1 MANQTISADAHTFND
16 NETFCPKT
24 WLHQFEA
31 NGGMWAVQDGKVLM
45 MGEDAEALHRQLT
58 ALDAI
63 NGREQVKALILTQ
76 GRA

>member
-1 MANQTISADAHTFND
+1 MANQTISADAPTYND
-16 NETFCPKT
+16 NDTFCPKA
-24 WLHQFEA
+24 WLSQFEA
-31 NGGMWAVQDGKVLM
+31 NGGMWAVQHGKVLM

-63 NGREQVKALILTQ
+63 NGRERVKALILTH